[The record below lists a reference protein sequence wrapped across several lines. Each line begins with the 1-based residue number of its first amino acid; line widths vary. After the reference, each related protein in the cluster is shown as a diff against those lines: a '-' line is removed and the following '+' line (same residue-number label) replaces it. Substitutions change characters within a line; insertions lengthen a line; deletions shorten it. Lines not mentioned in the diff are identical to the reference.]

1 MSGRTVAVVPAHD
14 EADRIGDTVR
24 ALRSIV
30 DEVVVVDDGSR
41 DTTTSVAL
49 AAGATVLRIPGR
61 AGKGAAVEGAIVR
74 VRPADVWLF
83 ADADLGVTAAELRA
97 LIDAVER
104 DGVDL
109 AIAAFGPQ
117 PGGGLGIVRTFATW
131 AIRTLGG
138 RLVRAPLS
146 GQRAISAAAL
156 ELLRPFAGGFGLE
169 TAMTIDAL
177 RRGLRVEEI
186 DLTHLSHRP
195 TGRSILGFWH
205 RGRQGWDIARAL
217 PPRLLRRR

>member
-1 MSGRTVAVVPAHD
+1 MSGRIVAVVPARN
-14 EADRIGDTVR
+14 EADRVGDTVR
-24 ALRSIV
+24 ALRSLV

-61 AGKGAAVEGAIVR
+61 AGKGAAVEGAVTR
-74 VRPADVWLF
+74 VRAADVWLF
-83 ADADLGVTAAELRA
+83 ADADLGVTAAGLDA
-97 LIDAVER
+97 LIEAVEG

-109 AIAAFGPQ
+109 AIAALGPQ
-117 PGGGLGIVRTFATW
+117 PGGGLGIVKGFAGW

-138 RLVRAPLS
+138 RVVREPLS

-156 ELLRPFAGGFGLE
+156 DRIRPFAEGFGLE

-177 RRGLRVEEI
+177 RQGLRVEEI
-186 DLTHLSHRP
+186 ELPSLLHRP
-195 TGRSILGFWH
+195 TGRSLLGFWH

-217 PPRLLRRR
+217 PPRLFRRR